1 MRNINTVDKKVLY
14 VEGTSDLDNGSLRK
28 AFSALLE
35 KDLEGRMPQVIMGD
49 GISQTVDKFM
59 SKPLL
64 ANERRYLLIDSDQL
78 LTEEV
83 RNVIMTKYNNA
94 KPNRKKTMEKDNTFF
109 MVQEAE
115 AWILSQP
122 EVLEKA
128 KISTASLP
136 KRNVMEIVKPSEEL
150 ARLYKLNMK
159 EYHKVIDFVKVFPN
173 LDSNKLKEYFE
184 EYNRLITTLQK

>member
-1 MRNINTVDKKVLY
+1 MRSRNVIDKKVLY
-14 VEGTSDLDNGSLRK
+14 VEGTSELDNGSLRK
-28 AFSALLE
+28 AFSSLLE
-35 KDLEGRMPQVIMGD
+35 KELKGRMPQVIMGD

-59 SKPLL
+59 SKPLST
-64 ANERRYLLIDSDQL
+64 NERRYLLIDSDQL

-83 RNVIMTKYNNA
+83 RNGIMTRYNDA
-94 KPNRKKTMEKDNTFF
+94 KPNRKKTMEKNNTFF

-122 EVLEKA
+122 DVLEHA
-128 KISTASLP
+128 KISTDSLS

-159 EYHKVIDFVKVFPN
+159 EYHKVIDFVKIFPK
-173 LDSNKLKEYFE
+173 LDSNKLKEYFD
-184 EYNRLITTLQK
+184 EYNRLIITLQ